1 MNVVRSMF
9 WANSYFQSLSLC
21 TALLMFMLS
30 RDRLNM
36 DLDRQSLDLMLKLLA
51 VDYQEEQS
59 ATVLG
64 KRTLNRNKDRAREVY
79 EQWKAE
85 GGATNQ
91 PEIEDVS
98 VRQHKLCR
106 GFKDNIWAGFSVWK
120 RQELVMYSQLTAF
133 KIHNLQNNFLNLFWN
148 NLFRWFILLS

>member
-1 MNVVRSMF
+1 
-9 WANSYFQSLSLC
+9 
-21 TALLMFMLS
+21 MFMLS

-51 VDYQEEQS
+51 VDYQEEHS
-59 ATVLG
+59 VTLMG

-85 GGATNQ
+85 GGGTNQ

-98 VRQHKLCR
+98 VSYSDQ
-106 GFKDNIWAGFSVWK
+106 VY
-120 RQELVMYSQLTAF
+120 MYYHTS
-133 KIHNLQNNFLNLFWN
+133 
-148 NLFRWFILLS
+148 

>member
-1 MNVVRSMF
+1 MF
-9 WANSYFQSLSLC
+9 LISTLFQRVFRCVLHCVLQSLSLC

-59 ATVLG
+59 ATVMG

-79 EQWKAE
+79 DQWKAE

-98 VRQHKLCR
+98 VS
-106 GFKDNIWAGFSVWK
+106 FIIV
-120 RQELVMYSQLTAF
+120 
-133 KIHNLQNNFLNLFWN
+133 IH
-148 NLFRWFILLS
+148 